1 MTCKRALIIFKPY
14 RSKNMK
20 TLDRRLA
27 TLEQAAIE
35 TQINLIVQFDDPSD
49 MGAELWCL
57 EDYSEECPR
66 QSWKRRPDE
75 SEQDFTDRALR
86 EAKRNSIG
94 AAMLIQTDLE
104 SDHANA

>member
-1 MTCKRALIIFKPY
+1 MT
-14 RSKNMK
+14 

-27 TLEQAAIE
+27 VLEQAATA
-35 TQINLIVQFDDPSD
+35 TQINLIVRFDGPSD

-57 EDYSEECPR
+57 EDYSGECPR

-75 SEQDFTDRALR
+75 SEQDFTARSLR

-94 AAMLIQTDLE
+94 AAMLIQADLVN
-104 SDHANA
+104 DHAIA

>member
-1 MTCKRALIIFKPY
+1 MT
-14 RSKNMK
+14 

-27 TLEQAAIE
+27 ALEQATTSA
-35 TQINLIVQFDDPSD
+35 QINLIARFDDPRD

-57 EDYSEECPR
+57 ENLSGEYPR

-94 AAMLIQTDLE
+94 AATLIQTYLE
-104 SDHANA
+104 NDHAST